1 MDPTKVQRAR
11 GNLGLLQEQAEISAP
26 HAPSEN
32 QASSLHLRR
41 RTVKVCIQNLTLLIF
56 ATRVLE
62 KERQE
67 IEEVRSMEDFGL
79 DRNVTFER
87 YMDLDEV
94 NN

>member
-11 GNLGLLQEQAEISAP
+11 GNFGLLQEQAEIFTP
-26 HAPSEN
+26 HAPPEN
-32 QASSLHLRR
+32 QASSLYLRR
-41 RTVKVCIQNLTLLIF
+41 RTVKVCVKKWTPLIF

-67 IEEVRSMEDFGL
+67 IEDVRSMEEYGL

-94 NN
+94 